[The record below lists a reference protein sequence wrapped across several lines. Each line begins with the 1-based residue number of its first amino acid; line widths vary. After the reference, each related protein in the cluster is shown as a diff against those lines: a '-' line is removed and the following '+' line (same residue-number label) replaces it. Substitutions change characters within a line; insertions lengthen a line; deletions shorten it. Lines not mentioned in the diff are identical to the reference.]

1 MKEAINARVTM
12 AQKTEQEWLDSDVVL
27 LAGEVGVASDT
38 QVIKVGNGVDKWV
51 DLKSHQGEKGDRG
64 PKGAPLTFEDLTPE
78 QVNQIKAADVDLSA
92 YALKSEIIEN
102 LMNKADKEH
111 KHEMGDI
118 NGLADRFVEMDN
130 DLLEKANLTHTHSI
144 SQVDGLQAMFDDKV
158 ATTDFSNLDGRVTA
172 LENNQIID
180 VQVVTSMPSDPRSD
194 TLYLVKG

>member
-12 AQKTEQEWLDSDVVL
+12 AQKAEQEWLDSDVVL

-92 YALKSEIIEN
+92 YALKSE
-102 LMNKADKEH
+102 
-111 KHEMGDI
+111 
-118 NGLADRFVEMDN
+118 MDN
-130 DLLEKANLTHTHSI
+130 ALLEKANSTHTHSI
-144 SQVDGLQAMFDDKV
+144 DEITSLQTTLNGKASTSHTHAISQVEELQAVLDDKV
-158 ATTDFSNLDGRVTA
+158 ATTDFSNLDGRVTT
-172 LENNQIID
+172 LEKNRIID
-180 VQVVTSMPSDPRSD
+180 VQVVASMPSDPRSD